1 MEPLIEKDTVT
12 ISQKALTLFTIVATF
27 LLATGY
33 ASKGLWPWFF
43 LIIAFGI
50 FWLFGQKRMW
60 DWIASFGL
68 IFFVIAA
75 ARGIF
80 MDISTGW
87 LLLSVVATIAAWDL
101 DYFVRRFRRV
111 GRVEKPH
118 DLEQRH
124 LKRLMSVAALGLLL
138 GGVAIVVKVQLNF
151 GWILFWGI
159 ALILGMS
166 RLIGLLNREG
176 D

>member
-1 MEPLIEKDTVT
+1 VT
-12 ISQKALTLFTIVATF
+12 ISQKALALFTVVATF

-33 ASKGLWPWFF
+33 ASRGTWQWSA

-50 FWLFGQKRMW
+50 FWLYAQRRMW
-60 DWIASFGL
+60 GRVASFGL
-68 IFFVIAA
+68 IFFVLAA
-75 ARGIF
+75 GRGIF

-87 LLLSVVATIAAWDL
+87 LLLSVVATLAAWDL
-101 DYFVRRFRRV
+101 DYFVRRLKKV
-111 GRVEKPH
+111 ERVEKPH

-138 GGVAIVVKVQLNF
+138 GGVAIAVEVQLNF
-151 GWILFWGI
+151 GWVLFWGVV
-159 ALILGMS
+159 LILGMS
-166 RLIGLLNREG
+166 RLIDLLNREN

>member
-1 MEPLIEKDTVT
+1 MWGW
-12 ISQKALTLFTIVATF
+12 VA
-27 LLATGY
+27 
-33 ASKGLWPWFF
+33 SV
-43 LIIAFGI
+43 
-50 FWLFGQKRMW
+50 
-60 DWIASFGL
+60 GL

-87 LLLSVVATIAAWDL
+87 LLLSVVATLAAWDL
-101 DYFVRRFRRV
+101 DYFVRRFRHV

-159 ALILGMS
+159 VLILGMS